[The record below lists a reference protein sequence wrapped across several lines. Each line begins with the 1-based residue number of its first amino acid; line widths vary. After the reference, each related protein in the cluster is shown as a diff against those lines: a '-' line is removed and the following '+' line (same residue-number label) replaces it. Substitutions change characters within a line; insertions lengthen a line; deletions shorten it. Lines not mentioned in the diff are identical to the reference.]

1 MKHRRGI
8 EIGRPSR
15 EAITYI
21 GPVQDPLGTAVD
33 DLSQWNTLGGSCPS
47 CEREGWIDLYELR
60 RKWGNAMLHSL
71 QPRLRCLGCGNKHGN
86 RWILGQLP
94 R

>member
-1 MKHRRGI
+1 M
-8 EIGRPSR
+8 
-15 EAITYI
+15 AYI
-21 GPVQDPLGTAVD
+21 GPVQDPLGTTID

-47 CEREGWIDLYELR
+47 CEREGWIDRYELR

-71 QPRLRCLGCGNKHGN
+71 QPRLRCLSCGNKQGN